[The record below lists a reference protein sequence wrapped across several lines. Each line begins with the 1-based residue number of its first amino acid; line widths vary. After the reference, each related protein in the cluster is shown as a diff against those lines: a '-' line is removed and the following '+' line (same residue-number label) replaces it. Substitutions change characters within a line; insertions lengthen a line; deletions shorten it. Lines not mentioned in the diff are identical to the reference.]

1 MKVTVIKDEPQKN
14 NIISSIFLLIL
25 GIILTF
31 NSKSLIVFIF
41 NICGLLIFLY
51 GIYKM
56 YHYYA
61 LKKKSNIIHGELLKI
76 AITSMI
82 VGILV
87 IILSNFLTN
96 AIQVVT
102 GIWLIFIGL
111 EKLQNATIYKGFSE
125 KKYLSEIISSIII
138 ILLAFYTIFTDNVLF
153 IFLGIVLIIYAVSE
167 LISLLLQK
175 KN

>member
-61 LKKKSNIIHGELLKI
+61 LKKKSNIIHSELLKS

-111 EKLQNATIYKGFSE
+111 EKLQNATIYKCFSE
-125 KKYLSEIISSIII
+125 KKYLCEIISSIII

>member
-1 MKVTVIKDEPQKN
+1 
-14 NIISSIFLLIL
+14 
-25 GIILTF
+25 
-31 NSKSLIVFIF
+31 
-41 NICGLLIFLY
+41 
-51 GIYKM
+51 M
-56 YHYYA
+56 YHYYS
-61 LKKKSNIIHGELLKI
+61 LKKKSNIIHGELLKS
-76 AITSMI
+76 AITSMV

-111 EKLQNATIYKGFSE
+111 EKSQNATIYKGFSE

>member
-31 NSKSLIVFIF
+31 NSKSLI
-41 NICGLLIFLY
+41 FLY

-61 LKKKSNIIHGELLKI
+61 LKKKSNIIHSELLKS
-76 AITSMI
+76 AITSMV

>member
-61 LKKKSNIIHGELLKI
+61 LKKKSNIIHG
-76 AITSMI
+76 
-82 VGILV
+82 
-87 IILSNFLTN
+87 
-96 AIQVVT
+96 
-102 GIWLIFIGL
+102 
-111 EKLQNATIYKGFSE
+111 
-125 KKYLSEIISSIII
+125 
-138 ILLAFYTIFTDNVLF
+138 
-153 IFLGIVLIIYAVSE
+153 
-167 LISLLLQK
+167 
-175 KN
+175 

>member
-1 MKVTVIKDEPQKN
+1 
-14 NIISSIFLLIL
+14 
-25 GIILTF
+25 
-31 NSKSLIVFIF
+31 
-41 NICGLLIFLY
+41 
-51 GIYKM
+51 M

-61 LKKKSNIIHGELLKI
+61 LKKKSNIIHGELLKS